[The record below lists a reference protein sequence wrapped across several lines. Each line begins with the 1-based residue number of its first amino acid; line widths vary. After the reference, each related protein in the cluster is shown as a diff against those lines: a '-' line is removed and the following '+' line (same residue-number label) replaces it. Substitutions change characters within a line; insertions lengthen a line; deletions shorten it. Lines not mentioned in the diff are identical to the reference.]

1 MPDHSYGH
9 SAYVRERGV
18 ILCAASAGTHDL
30 NGIYANSANPFKPGK
45 VNIDKSAKYE
55 TTSF

>member
-1 MPDHSYGH
+1 MPLDSYGH
-9 SAYVRERGV
+9 STFERGV
-18 ILCAASAGTHDL
+18 ILYAASAGTHDL

-55 TTSF
+55 TTSI